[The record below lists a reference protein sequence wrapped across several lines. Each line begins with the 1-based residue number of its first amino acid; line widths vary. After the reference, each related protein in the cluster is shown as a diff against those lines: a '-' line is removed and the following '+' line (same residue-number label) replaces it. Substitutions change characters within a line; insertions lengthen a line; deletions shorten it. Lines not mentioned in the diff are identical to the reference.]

1 MRTKEIA
8 ILSTGII
15 LASLV
20 FGIFFYTSRRAQNT
34 IRVTGYATKRF
45 ESDILK
51 WSITI
56 TRLTGL
62 NNINSGYQ
70 QVKNDL
76 EFVVTELKK
85 IGIKD
90 DEITVQTVSNSQQYN
105 RDGMIS
111 GYTVRQTL
119 FVISGNLSALEKL
132 ARNPDFIYA
141 KGIILESSYMEYNY
155 SKIGDLKK
163 ELLAQATQDAIARAE
178 EIARSA
184 KAKLGKMTQAR
195 QGVFQITE
203 PNSTDVSNYGIY
215 STATKIKDITVTVS
229 ATFVVK

>member
-1 MRTKEIA
+1 MRSKEIT
-8 ILSTGII
+8 ILSIGLLLSALI
-15 LASLV
+15 L
-20 FGIFFYTSRRAQNT
+20 GIFFYSSRRTQNA

-51 WSITI
+51 WSITV
-56 TRLTGL
+56 TRPTGL
-62 NNINSGYQ
+62 NDINSGYQ

-76 EFVVTELKK
+76 EFVVIELKK

-90 DEITVQTVSNSQQYN
+90 DEITIQPVSNSQQYN
-105 RDGMIS
+105 RDGVIS
-111 GYTVRQTL
+111 GYMVRQTL
-119 FVISGNLSALEKL
+119 FIISSNLSVLEKL

-141 KGIILESSYMEYNY
+141 KGIILESSYIEYNY
-155 SKIGDLKK
+155 SKIGELKK
-163 ELLAQATQDAIARAE
+163 ELLAHATLDAKARAE

-184 KAKLGKMTQAR
+184 KAGLGKMTQAR

-203 PNSTDVSNYGIY
+203 PNSTDVSDYGIY
-215 STATKIKDITVTVS
+215 STATKTKDITVTVS